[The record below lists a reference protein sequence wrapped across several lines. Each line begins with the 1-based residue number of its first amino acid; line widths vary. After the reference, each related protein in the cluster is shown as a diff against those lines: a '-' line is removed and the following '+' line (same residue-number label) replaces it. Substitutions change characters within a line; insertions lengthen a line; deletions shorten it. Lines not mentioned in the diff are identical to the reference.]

1 MVLVA
6 AVRLPTMS
14 DTAQSLSLERKIKMH
29 EARESI
35 ITRLALAFPT
45 TINLDRFLN
54 VIVSELGRMMN
65 VDRCDV
71 IQLTSQSE
79 LRISHEW
86 RASTDVPSSL
96 GTVIPLDLK
105 QLSEHVDITKPIR
118 LDDTSR
124 PGLDQKVRFLAAS
137 LGTRSLLV
145 VPVVLG
151 EDVLGLLGMHT
162 TRTPRAWL
170 DDEVSFLESVARQIA
185 VGYQYTRLYTD
196 KEREAETKRA
206 LLEIANALNAR
217 SDFREVSS
225 LVLERA
231 IALVGADYSALGV
244 LDPKGGRI
252 SLAAFKA
259 APHATTDSVQGLIDA
274 HGQSLDVTEFP
285 KAMEVLAQGRT
296 FRLLDTDLPFPF
308 RLIFNATLGGRAA
321 LVAPVRVGGQTFGLL
336 GLVWSEAR
344 DGFQDHEVALVEG
357 IADQI
362 GTALERDQL
371 SAEVMH
377 LRSALH
383 ERYGE
388 DRIIGQT
395 SAIRRA
401 MELAL
406 SVADTQTTVLIQGES
421 GTGKELLA
429 NLIHYNSG
437 RENHPYVKL
446 NCGAIPETLL
456 ESELFGHEK
465 GAFTDASARRRG
477 RFEEANGGTLFLD
490 EVGEMSLSA
499 QVRLL
504 RVLQDGEFTRVGG
517 NEVLK
522 ADVRVL
528 AASNVDLE
536 RASELG
542 TFRRDLYYRL
552 SVFPI
557 VLPPLRDRRSDIHP
571 LIISF
576 LERYTNKTGRFVSGI
591 SKDAVR
597 ALVNYDWPGNVRE
610 LENAIERSVII
621 ASGRQI
627 EMDDLPESIR
637 LAPSNEREI
646 KLEIKV
652 GSSIEGEKR
661 AFIETSLDKLA
672 GKIVGARAVGLVK
685 RTLYLRLELT
695 NPIDSIA
702 VEEPETGF
710 LKLEIDL
717 PSSIEEMERKVIEAT
732 LDYTNGDK
740 SRAARILGIGRKTLY
755 RKLDQYNGGRSDPE

>member
-1 MVLVA
+1 
-6 AVRLPTMS
+6 MS
-14 DTAQSLSLERKIKMH
+14 DTQQSFSLEHKIRMY
-29 EARESI
+29 EAREAI
-35 ITRLALAFPT
+35 INRLALAFPT

-54 VIVSELGRMMN
+54 VIVSELGRMMT

-71 IQLTSQSE
+71 IQLTSASE

-86 RASTDVPSSL
+86 RASDDVPSSL

-105 QLSEHVDITKPIR
+105 NLSTRVDITNPIR
-118 LDDTSR
+118 LNDTSA

-151 EDVLGLLGMHT
+151 DDVLGLVGLHT
-162 TRTPRAWL
+162 TQTLRVWH
-170 DDEVSFLESVARQIA
+170 DDEVSFLQSIAGQIA

-244 LDPKGGRI
+244 LDPTGGRI
-252 SLAAFKA
+252 SLATFQT
-259 APHATTDSVQGLIDA
+259 APHATTDSVQGLIDS
-274 HGQSLDVTEFP
+274 HGKSLDVTQFP
-285 KAMEVLAQGRT
+285 AMMGVLAEGKT
-296 FRLLDTDLPFPF
+296 LRLLETDLPFPF

-321 LVAPVRVGGQTFGLL
+321 LVAPVRVGGNTFGLL
-336 GLVWSEAR
+336 GLVWSQAR
-344 DGFQDHEVALVEG
+344 KGFQDHEVALVEG

-377 LRSALH
+377 LRTALH

-388 DRIIGQT
+388 ERIIGQT
-395 SAIRRA
+395 PAIRRA
-401 MELAL
+401 IELAL
-406 SVADTQTTVLIQGES
+406 SVADTQTTVLIAGES

-429 NLIHYNSG
+429 DLIHYNSG
-437 RENHPYVKL
+437 REKQPYVKL

-465 GAFTDASARRRG
+465 GAFTDARSRRRG
-477 RFEEANGGTLFLD
+477 RFEDANGGTLFLD
-490 EVGEMSLSA
+490 EVAEMSLSA

-522 ADVRVL
+522 ADVRIV

-536 RASELG
+536 RAVEQG
-542 TFRRDLYYRL
+542 TFRRDLFYRL

-557 VLPPLRDRRSDIHP
+557 TLPPLRERLEDIHP
-571 LIISF
+571 LVIHF
-576 LERYTNKTGRFVSGI
+576 VEHYKQKTGRFISGI
-591 SKDAVR
+591 SR
-597 ALVNYDWPGNVRE
+597 YALQALMSYQWPGNVRE
-610 LENAIERSVII
+610 LENAVERAVII

-627 EMDDLPESIR
+627 ELEDLPEAISTAGLEARDRIRDERATAAKEGRSSTFEVTVPSSLEEIER
-637 LAPSNEREI
+637 LA
-646 KLEIKV
+646 
-652 GSSIEGEKR
+652 
-661 AFIETSLDKLA
+661 
-672 GKIVGARAVGLVK
+672 
-685 RTLYLRLELT
+685 
-695 NPIDSIA
+695 
-702 VEEPETGF
+702 
-710 LKLEIDL
+710 
-717 PSSIEEMERKVIEAT
+717 IEAT
-732 LDYTNGDK
+732 LDYTKGDK
-740 SRAARILGIGRKTLY
+740 SHAARALGIGRKTLY
-755 RKLDQYNGGRSDPE
+755 RKLEQYNGGSRGSKEEPAS